1 MFGSFVASTVFRLG
15 NEKSLLTIRSYCP
28 HCKKTISWYYNIPLF
43 SYLWLKAKTKC
54 CNSSIPIFYPFIE
67 SATAVIF
74 FINWAYFEYNDLVL
88 ISILSVILIIIFFV
102 DYYYF
107 IIHDALLILFLLFTI
122 TSLFYYQLNPFNVSF
137 ISAVQCSIFSMLI
150 FWSIG
155 KIFLIIRKTE
165 GLGFGDVK
173 LIGIISLW
181 TGFSVLPILII
192 MASIFAIIHIF
203 INSKL
208 FFKKV
213 KLVDLKA
220 PFGSYLSISLLILI
234 YLI

>member
-15 NEKSLLTIRSYCP
+15 NNKSLWTTRSYCP

-67 SATAVIF
+67 SSTAVIF
-74 FINWAYFEYNDLVL
+74 LINWYCFEYNDFIL
-88 ISILSVILIIIFFV
+88 ISILSVILIIIFFI

-107 IIHDALLILFLLFTI
+107 LINDVSLVLFLLFTI

-234 YLI
+234 YLS